1 MGLYDDFY
9 LSNGIKVIGDP
20 TEREVLSEMIGS
32 LRAFTIDR
40 LVKLDDSDPQ
50 KQEMRNFQLLLR
62 WEEQMCLGTDEIAC
76 SIQDKVR
83 RAYKPLLKEYYDGTR

>member
-1 MGLYDDFY
+1 MKIIEDF
-9 LSNGIKVIGDP
+9 
-20 TEREVLSEMIGS
+20 TEREVLSEMIGD
-32 LRAFTIDR
+32 LRTFTIDR

-50 KQEMRNFQLLLR
+50 KQEMDDFQLLLR

-83 RAYKPLLKEYYDGTR
+83 RAYKPLLMEYYNGTR

>member
-1 MGLYDDFY
+1 MKIIEDF
-9 LSNGIKVIGDP
+9 

-40 LVKLDDSDPQ
+40 LVKLDNSDPQ

-76 SIQDKVR
+76 SIQDKVLR
-83 RAYKPLLKEYYDGTR
+83 SYKPLLQEYYNGTR

>member
-20 TEREVLSEMIGS
+20 TEREVLSEMIGE

-50 KQEMRNFQLLLR
+50 KQEMDDFQLLLR
-62 WEEQMCLGTDEIAC
+62 WEERKCLGTDEIAC

-83 RAYKPLLKEYYDGTR
+83 RAYKPLLMEYYNGTR